1 MFTATQHKQGTTQTT
16 TTDTIRKQENK
27 FIFILR
33 LTDGRLAIGQAAN
46 VARRIA
52 SINSGLHPSITR
64 SRLVKEIVGVKP
76 ITKERTYTSTVH
88 RFCEQYGDDAV
99 VAV

>member
-1 MFTATQHKQGTTQTT
+1 MPSAIQHSQQTTSNT
-16 TTDTIRKQENK
+16 TTDTIRKQDNK

-33 LTDGRLAIGQAAN
+33 LYDGRLAIGQAAN

-52 SINSGLHPSITR
+52 SINSGIHPSLPK
-64 SRLVKEIVGVKP
+64 SLMVKEIVGIKP
-76 ITKERTYTSTVH
+76 ITEERTYVSTVH
-88 RFCEQYGDDAV
+88 RFCERLGSDAV